1 MPTGN
6 PRSPKLQ
13 KGALMRLSEA
23 LVGPEI
29 NIIVFQFNPE
39 ELTRRFSPWEPALG
53 EGGNEAE
60 GSDRAQPFD
69 PGETIRM
76 TLEFHAADDMEVPAE
91 QRVRAVSGVADR
103 LAALE
108 MLLYPDRSDGGLEVQ
123 VPEDASLSDSGRGEE
138 EVQRIEV
145 PVVLL
150 SWGQGRVL
158 PVRLTDLEIT
168 EQLFSPDLYPI
179 QASAPVE
186 LSVLTPEALKG
197 GESAQESAEL
207 ARAAYEYTRE
217 KKIELAEANAENA
230 ADSGAGELPFQ
241 GG

>member
-1 MPTGN
+1 MTTGN
-6 PRSPKLQ
+6 PRSPKLE
-13 KGALMRLSEA
+13 KGALMRLSES

-39 ELTRRFSPWEPALG
+39 ELTRRFAPWQPALG
-53 EGGNEAE
+53 EGGSEAE

-69 PGETIRM
+69 PGETISM

-91 QRVRAVSGVADR
+91 QPVRAVSGVADR

-108 MLLYPDRSDGGLEVQ
+108 MLLYPDKGGGALEVQ
-123 VPEDASLSDSGRGEE
+123 VPEGASLSGGGGGRD

-168 EQLFSPDLYPI
+168 EQLFSPALHPI
-179 QASAPVE
+179 QATASVE

-197 GESAQESAEL
+197 GESAPESAEL

-217 KKIELAEANAENA
+217 KKIELAESNAENA
-230 ADSGAGELPFQ
+230 ADSGAGELPF
-241 GG
+241 